1 MSFTTEEKQELLALI
16 IEGVETVTGP
26 RFEALEA
33 DVAELKSDV
42 AELKSDV
49 AELKSDVAELKS
61 DMRSVKSELTDI
73 NHRLTSLELSFQ
85 NFDERLQALEND
97 VKEIYKILA
106 AKPISA
112 FGSRA
117 YAKLSNSQKLLEL
130 HKEVRHLASVEG
142 VTLPS

>member
-26 RFEALEA
+26 GFEALEA
-33 DVAELKSDV
+33 DV

>member
-33 DVAELKSDV
+33 DV